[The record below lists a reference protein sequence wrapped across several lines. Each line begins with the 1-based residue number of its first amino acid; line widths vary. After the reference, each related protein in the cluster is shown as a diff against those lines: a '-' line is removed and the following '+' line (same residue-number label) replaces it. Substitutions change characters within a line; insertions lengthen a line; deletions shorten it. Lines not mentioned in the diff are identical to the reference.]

1 MRCDNQSST
10 ATDIDDESLA
20 SLRALLQNEVHPIY
34 SCGRTYVSTLTKR
47 TAHLDSLGVELSS
60 NNDNDGSNVDAEVA
74 STNKSAS
81 HDGENSNARDDIEE
95 KISTSSIAKITLAT
109 HNQHPDILLQWRA
122 QMIAYYFEFT
132 GNNSNTALVALSY
145 LDAYSMSVLYPEE
158 FARINGEN
166 NNVEYDF
173 VSHPQSNAY
182 DTSVTPS
189 PKKKR
194 KMFNCYNNRD
204 DDDYLYE
211 YVENLNRQDDEDK
224 AEEVQSVH
232 GIDNKQYQLAAF
244 TSLYLAT
251 KLFQSSPYIIT
262 SSHFSYL
269 SREFSKSQ
277 IECMES
283 YILNMLEYKVHTPT
297 SLRCIQEILPLL
309 ITKEVERYANDSS
322 AWEPQDYIEESIYKN
337 AQMFAKLASFCD
349 ASNYPV
355 IVSSTPSKIA
365 LAAIVEASDRVYFK
379 EKLIVEQHFFHQRL
393 FSLHVD
399 GLSYD
404 AEVRDIQTCLVELR
418 RLNKLKGSRDG
429 SPATVNESLAEGTN
443 DSTDSSRSTMD
454 DKENVQVVS
463 TTPSKNADTSGHPAF
478 CCVNQSSISSS
489 SK

>member
-1 MRCDNQSST
+1 MRFNQSST
-10 ATDIDDESLA
+10 DIDDA

-34 SCGRTYVSTLTKR
+34 ACGRTYVSNLTKWR
-47 TAHLDSLGVELSS
+47 THLDSRGVELS
-60 NNDNDGSNVDAEVA
+60 NDGSNVDSEVA
-74 STNKSAS
+74 SANKSA
-81 HDGENSNARDDIEE
+81 
-95 KISTSSIAKITLAT
+95 LAT

-145 LDAYSMSVLYPEE
+145 LDAYSMSVLYPKE
-158 FARINGEN
+158 FAIIKGGNS
-166 NNVEYDF
+166 NVEYDD
-173 VSHPQSNAY
+173 VSHPLA

-194 KMFNCYNNRD
+194 KLFNCYNNRD

-211 YVENLNRQDDEDK
+211 YVENLIGQEEDDEDK

-232 GIDNKQYQLAAF
+232 GIDNKEYQLAAI

-251 KLFQSSPYIIT
+251 KLFQSSPYIMT
-262 SSHFSYL
+262 SSQFSYL

-283 YILNMLEYKVHTPT
+283 YLLNIVLEYRVHTPT

-309 ITKEVERYANDSS
+309 ITKVERYANDSS
-322 AWEPQDYIEESIYKN
+322 AWEPQNHVEESIYMH
-337 AQMFAKLASFCD
+337 AQMFAKLGSFCD

-355 IVSSTPSKIA
+355 IVSATPSKIA
-365 LAAIVEASDRVYFK
+365 LAAVVEASDRVYFK

-399 GLSYD
+399 GLAYD
-404 AEVRDIQTCLVELR
+404 AEVREIQKCLVELR

-429 SPATVNESLAEGTN
+429 SPATVNESLAEEGSSL
-443 DSTDSSRSTMD
+443 STTD

-463 TTPSKNADTSGHPAF
+463 TPSKNADTSGRPASSVVIR
-478 CCVNQSSISSS
+478 CAVNQSSSSS
-489 SK
+489 SSRQYVGQNRAA